1 MTKSA
6 YMVKEPHRITDVKEL
21 AKLPV
26 DTVVL
31 CYETEG
37 ASVYSHAYQLSDW
50 GTWLAVGVSGP
61 GRKHTEMT
69 LPATLLTVAMRPI

>member
-6 YMVKEPHRITDVKEL
+6 YMVKETHRITDVKEL
-21 AKLPV
+21 AQLPV
-26 DTVVL
+26 GTVVL

-37 ASVYSHAYQLSDW
+37 ASHAYQLSDS